1 MNIDQALKQLKK
13 DQVLAGLIEKYG
25 PLSYER
31 DMDYFS
37 AVVETIVSQQLSGKA
52 AATIFSRLKKL
63 FHSEI
68 LEPKSIIDTPV
79 ERLRSAGLSGSKSLY
94 IKDFSRKVLDGTLN
108 LSGLDEMDDEEV
120 ITHLVQVKGIGRWS
134 AEMILMFSLH
144 RPDILPLDDLGIR
157 NAFIRLYKIGITK
170 GDKIITRMQK
180 IADAWRPHRTIACW
194 YLWKSLE

>member
-52 AATIFSRLKKL
+52 AATIFSRMNKL

-108 LSGLDEMDDEEV
+108 LSEMDDEEV

-134 AEMILMFSLH
+134 AEMILMFSLP

-170 GDKIITRMQK
+170 GDQ
-180 IADAWRPHRTIACW
+180 
-194 YLWKSLE
+194 